1 MTDTTTSM
9 DYELQNEKICSIC
22 KRKGHY
28 ASEHD
33 DWVELV
39 KEMKK

>member
-1 MTDTTTSM
+1 MSESTTTSL
-9 DYELQNEKICSIC
+9 DAVNIKSCSIC

-33 DWVELV
+33 DWSKL
-39 KEMKK
+39 